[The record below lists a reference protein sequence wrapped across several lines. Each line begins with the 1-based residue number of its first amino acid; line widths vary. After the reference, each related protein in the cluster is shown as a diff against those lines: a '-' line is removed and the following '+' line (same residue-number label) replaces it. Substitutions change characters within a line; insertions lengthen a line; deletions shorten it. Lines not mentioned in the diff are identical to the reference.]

1 LATIKR
7 RRIEIT
13 LFEQERFFQAA
24 AVAHCPVCRASCEI
38 LTPEQAATFMAVQL
52 GTVQRWLAEGQVHGW
67 MLVNGDQRVCK
78 NSLFLS

>member
-1 LATIKR
+1 MIKR

-13 LFEQERFFQAA
+13 LFEQERFFPAA
-24 AVAHCPVCRASCEI
+24 AVAHCPVCRATCEI
-38 LTPEQAATFMAVQL
+38 LTPAQAASFAAVQL
-52 GTVQRWLAEGQVHGW
+52 GTVQQWLAEGQVHGW

>member
-1 LATIKR
+1 LTTIKR

-13 LFEQERFFQAA
+13 LFEQERFFPAA
-24 AVAHCPVCRASCEI
+24 AVAHCPVCRATCEI
-38 LTPEQAATFMAVQL
+38 LTPAQAASFAAVQL
-52 GTVQRWLAEGQVHGW
+52 GTVQQWLAEGQVHGW